1 MVCPNE
7 SRPGG
12 GIPGIFCRFEN
23 SAHLADITADSES
36 ESDVEVGVGADAA
49 GFQPNWNRPRLQVH
63 IRNRLAADLADSF
76 LL

>member
-12 GIPGIFCRFEN
+12 STPGIFCRFEN

-36 ESDVEVGVGADAA
+36 DVEVGLGADAA
-49 GFQPNWNRPRLQVH
+49 GFQPNWNPPRLQVH

>member
-12 GIPGIFCRFEN
+12 TIPGIFCRFEN
-23 SAHLADITADSES
+23 SAHLAD
-36 ESDVEVGVGADAA
+36 VEVGVGADAA
-49 GFQPNWNRPRLQVH
+49 GFEPNWNRPRLQAH
-63 IRNRLAADLADSF
+63 IRSRLAADLADSF